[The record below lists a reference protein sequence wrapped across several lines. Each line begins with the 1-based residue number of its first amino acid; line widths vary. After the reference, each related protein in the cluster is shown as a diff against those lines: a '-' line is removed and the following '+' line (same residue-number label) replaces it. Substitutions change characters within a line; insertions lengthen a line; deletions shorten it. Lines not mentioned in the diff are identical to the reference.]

1 MDPLAILPQHVRS
14 IVTSTTITNL
24 PLPRSIREDF
34 AVVAIIDI
42 SGYSKLSSTLE
53 SALGSDSA
61 AQIKEVINAPMDLIT
76 TYVHKYGGSI
86 VKLAGDAVIAS
97 WTMDPD
103 TNIPLFQYQKALC
116 LNVFLCSLELLEL
129 FREYS
134 IAIDLP
140 SKTAFSNQIN
150 TFTQSLKIHIGL
162 ALGPMDHIHIG
173 GRSSGM
179 KRTNTRR
186 RISSTHNN
194 NASYGRREYFIAG
207 EALAA
212 AGNLLN
218 AGKQGDFVFSSNFN
232 DVLLETMGVS
242 GMPMAGD
249 AFKISE
255 KNALS
260 DLQLKAFKYL
270 LPLKNCGIE
279 SRESK
284 LSPIHARHV
293 QYLSYAKSYM
303 DDSIA
308 KLMREGAI
316 VGDQLRSVSVVFL
329 KLGGFQSET
338 VAEPQNLKKLQAASI
353 LIMRK
358 VQEYEGCVRQFNCDD
373 KALTAL
379 LVWGLEG
386 QAHEK
391 GESYVAMLA
400 ATEIAKHLG
409 ACVDDPMGFS
419 IGVTTGVVF
428 SGIVG
433 SKQRCDNTILGV
445 VVNNAARL
453 MCLDMCQGTVL
464 CDQETYRK
472 TFTFFKYVTDI
483 PLVELKGVPHPVKI
497 YNACGDSPAIKENL
511 HLSLSGRKKE
521 LEILTSSLHIWRS
534 GEAATKSAVLLGT
547 SGIGKSHVTSWL
559 QEQIDD
565 NEILCVGLALEHK
578 RESLLFC
585 WTRIFQSFLDQ
596 ISSNSE
602 ILARL
607 STRQNERHLKS
618 DEISGNEDSWPASR
632 AFEDN
637 TTSNGSVLSSV
648 LSKERYLA
656 EPAGPSK
663 RPHSGRSE
671 QQNRSGLHIN
681 PVSKIDDV
689 DGKSDCDGQEMTV
702 CLKEMK
708 GKSKSRPTSG
718 RSQTSPTTTEGVRF
732 SEKRGRLAE
741 SDDVLSSVP
750 EAIVKPKRP
759 WSGRSDRTG
768 GVMPRGHVKNSLQ
781 GKIMSNAAMK
791 HHGSDSFFKTSTV
804 MSADTENP
812 TMILSM
818 NKSTEPGSH
827 IPLPT
832 VSTDSFAQTGTHS
845 QENLTTK
852 EAEDSAFLKTVNAWS
867 GKSSS
872 RNSYTGF
879 RSSPQPLRA
888 EPMHAAREH
897 TSNPF
902 SYSLANSDE
911 NLSSKSQFRF
921 LSMLIGKSDILKSS
935 TRQSGLGL
943 KLFTVEPKSR
953 ASYFERMSISNGS
966 DSSSLR
972 EKLPKL
978 LRILTT
984 LNIPLSSIETLAPI
998 TGFGGSQTFVNGVE
1012 SIAAVLSDIFNSFSD
1027 IGLKLCFILD
1037 DIQWCDSFS
1046 LELSCL
1052 LLQKCPSVL
1061 FLFAARP
1068 LEEWRS
1074 TSALHL
1080 RTILQED
1087 VHKIDLLPLDETEVE
1102 HLLRSKV
1109 SPVMDFSRISKDMI
1123 NEVLNRS
1130 QGNPMVTNVLIHT
1143 LIEDGLLHVE
1153 QGTLVCTRFKEVQ
1166 VGFSP
1171 GAAVVAQFDKLSAPM
1186 KFVLRVCAISGQH
1199 FKLDEICANLTIF
1212 HASGEFSGIQ
1222 PTIPAIL
1229 DLLRSEDKYKFL
1241 KYTDDE
1247 NEMCFSHYLIQQAI
1261 LSSMVPVNRDAIRK
1275 GFIQYYESAIVTA
1288 EGASKS
1294 SYRQSLIYFL
1304 LKVPGY
1310 EDKKCVHIYEAFLEF
1325 GEMNQSVEALEYY
1338 GMLEEMTG
1346 GVELADTCLKKVK
1359 EYRILA
1365 RLHFERGNCELA
1377 LSYARKGL
1385 SVLGC
1390 KASVVHPSALSILGS
1405 VYWLAKRTEKILQ
1418 IHVERV
1424 AKAAAL
1430 SLLLETF
1437 PNTEL
1442 FSAASQRPS
1451 KYMRPMNEDEQD
1463 KIFSEIISV
1472 LCVMKA
1478 VFEQTKPGLED
1489 LLASLLMTAP
1499 SLLSRQSASYHMCY
1513 FFTSMSISSKLMKV
1527 DKLSSLSQ
1535 DAAEKL
1541 MNVLSTEEMIR
1552 SMTLYETFLFAN
1564 ACESFAM
1571 QKLMDADLH
1580 TAAQYFRHA
1589 YTLTT
1594 RQGLGNSEKAFILAE
1609 MTRMVLQAMGYDD
1622 DVAWHWFDAKDHR
1635 FYTKNMPPQAI
1646 AGAQF
1651 SVASSLVRLRDF
1663 ERLNALD
1670 DEARGN
1676 LQLCKC
1682 EFKDA
1687 LCCFQLHIHVLCVSV
1702 YTESCASILDNLKAI
1717 EGCMKHM
1724 PARCIVYPSW
1734 LQFLLVISEFR
1745 IMSLRKQAMVAPN
1758 NHRIRESAIRIL
1770 KTAKA
1775 QANYPKTPWSSYIQS
1790 TAQATQD
1797 LWNRDKCDVFI
1808 AKAQKTISQ
1817 AAARSVS
1824 QVQILLLGS
1833 RVWQARGLSIAES
1846 DVGAVARWKS
1856 EGERIKGEI
1865 LQTGLRLDMEIYLI
1879 DQLLQGK

>member
-24 PLPRSIREDF
+24 PLPRSIREDY

-76 TYVHKYGGSI
+76 SYVHKYGGSI

-140 SKTAFSNQIN
+140 SKTAFSNHIN

-173 GRSSGM
+173 GRTSGM

-218 AGKQGDFVFSSNFN
+218 AGKQGDFVFSRNFN
-232 DVLLETMGVS
+232 EVLLETMGVS

-279 SRESK
+279 SRENK

-308 KLMREGAI
+308 KLMREGAV

-329 KLGGFQSET
+329 KLGGFQSEN

-453 MCLDMCQGTVL
+453 MCLDKCQGTVL

-497 YNACGDSPAIKENL
+497 YNAVGDSPAIKENL

-521 LEILTSSLHIWRS
+521 LEILTRSLHIWRS

-565 NEILCVGLALEHK
+565 TEILCVGLALEHK

-607 STRQNERHLKS
+607 STRQNERRLKS
-618 DEISGNEDSWPASR
+618 DDISGNEDSWPASR

-637 TTSNGSVLSSV
+637 GSVLSSV
-648 LSKERYLA
+648 LSKERHLA

-671 QQNRSGLHIN
+671 QINRSGLHIN
-681 PVSKIDDV
+681 TASKVDDS
-689 DGKSDCDGQEMTV
+689 DAKSDCDGQEMTI

-718 RSQTSPTTTEGVRF
+718 RSQTSPTTTEGVKF

-741 SDDVLSSVP
+741 SDEVLSSVP

-768 GVMPRGHVKNSLQ
+768 GLASRGHAKNNLQ
-781 GKIMSNAAMK
+781 GKIMSNTAVK
-791 HHGSDSFFKTSTV
+791 HHGSDSFFKISTVTSTGT
-804 MSADTENP
+804 DNP
-812 TMILSM
+812 TMILSL
-818 NKSTEPGSH
+818 NNSTEPGS
-827 IPLPT
+827 L
-832 VSTDSFAQTGTHS
+832 DSFAQTGTHS

-852 EAEDSAFLKTVNAWS
+852 ELEDSTFLKTVNARS

-872 RNSYTGF
+872 RNSYAGF
-879 RSSPQPLRA
+879 RNSPQPQRA
-888 EPMHAAREH
+888 DPMNAAREQ

-953 ASYFERMSISNGS
+953 ASYFDRMSISNGS
-966 DSSSLR
+966 DSSSLK

-1074 TSALHL
+1074 SSAQHL

-1109 SPVMDFSRISKDMI
+1109 SPVMEFIRISKEMI
-1123 NEVLNRS
+1123 NELLNRS
-1130 QGNPMVTNVLIHT
+1130 QGNPMVTNVLINT
-1143 LIEDGLLHVE
+1143 LIEDGLLNVE
-1153 QGTLVCTRFKEVQ
+1153 HGMLVCTRFKEVQ

-1199 FKLDEICANLTIF
+1199 FKLDEICANLAIF

-1222 PTIPAIL
+1222 TTIPAIL
-1229 DLLRSEDKYKFL
+1229 ELLRSEDKYKFL

-1275 GFIQYYESAIVTA
+1275 AFIQYYETAIVTA
-1288 EGASKS
+1288 EGAAKS

-1338 GMLEEMTG
+1338 GMLEQMTG
-1346 GVELADTCLKKVK
+1346 CVELADTCLKKVK

-1365 RLHFERGNCELA
+1365 RLYFERGNCELA

-1405 VYWLAKRTEKILQ
+1405 VYWLGKRTEKILQ
-1418 IHVERV
+1418 MHVERP

-1430 SLLLETF
+1430 ALLHETF

-1472 LCVMKA
+1472 LCVMKS

-1499 SLLSRQSASYHMCY
+1499 SLLSRQSVSYHMCY

-1535 DAAEKL
+1535 DGAERL
-1541 MNVLSTEEMIR
+1541 MNVLSTEEMLR

-1564 ACESFAM
+1564 ACEGFAM
-1571 QKLMDADLH
+1571 QKIMDADLH

-1594 RQGLGNSEKAFILAE
+1594 RQGLGNSEKAFQLAE

-1622 DVAWHWFDAKDHR
+1622 DVAWHWFDAKDHK
-1635 FYTKNMPPQAI
+1635 FYTKNMTPQAI

-1651 SVASSLVRLRDF
+1651 SIASSLVRLRDF
-1663 ERLNALD
+1663 ERLSALEE
-1670 DEARGN
+1670 EARSN
-1676 LQLCKC
+1676 LQLCKG

-1687 LCCFQLHIHVLCVSV
+1687 LCCFQLHIHALCVSV
-1702 YTESCASILDNLKAI
+1702 YTASSASILDSLKAI
-1717 EGCMKHM
+1717 EGCMKLI

-1745 IMSLRKQAMVAPN
+1745 IMSLRKKAALTPN
-1758 NHRIRESAIRIL
+1758 SHQVRESAIRIL
-1770 KTAKA
+1770 KAAKA

-1790 TAQATQD
+1790 TAQATLD
-1797 LWNRDKCDVFI
+1797 LWNRDKCDTFI
-1808 AKAQKTISQ
+1808 AKAQKSISQ
-1817 AAARSVS
+1817 GAATSVP

-1833 RVWQARGLSIAES
+1833 RVWQARGLSIAAS
-1846 DVGAVARWKS
+1846 DTGAVTRWKS

-1865 LQTGLRLDMEIYLI
+1865 LQTGLRLDLETYLI
-1879 DQLLQGK
+1879 DRLLQGQ